1 MGKKERPR
9 LRASAIRAF
18 EENRFGFICGS
29 GAGGSSDMVHLW
41 AELVHLSADTLHQLR
56 FVWYVQKTK
65 INGQISFLHFRKRNL
80 G

>member
-1 MGKKERPR
+1 
-9 LRASAIRAF
+9 
-18 EENRFGFICGS
+18 
-29 GAGGSSDMVHLW
+29 MVHLW